1 LSMKGF
7 LVLEDGEVY
16 VGTTIGAP
24 NDAWGEVV
32 FHTAVTGYQDI
43 LTDPAYRG
51 QIVVL
56 TYPLV
61 GNYGIDP
68 TELVE
73 KQPHVRGLVVKEFC
87 VFPHNWRS
95 QESLASFLRRSGVVG
110 LQGLDT
116 RALTRHLRDKGP
128 MRGIITHNIDNLAA
142 VLERL
147 RRLPILE
154 EQNLV
159 AEVAT
164 KHPYAAQE
172 GARQVNVIDLGGAAE
187 ILAALKDF
195 PVGVTVF
202 PPTYPLEEVVRH
214 NPSLTVISN
223 GPGAPGAAPIGD
235 LAQIMAK
242 TPLFGVGLGHQLLAM
257 AAGAKVVKMARGHRG
272 HNLPVKEE
280 GGSVFISRQS
290 HGYVVDEGSLAGTDL
305 AITHRNLNDG
315 TVEGL
320 RHRRLPVASV
330 QYRLPIGHR
339 APGEENPLCRF
350 LHELGI
356 SS

>member
-1 LSMKGF
+1 MKGF

-16 VGTTIGAP
+16 VGTTLGASGE
-24 NDAWGEVV
+24 AWGEVV

-43 LTDPAYRG
+43 ITDPAYLG

-73 KQPHVRGLVVKEFC
+73 KRPHVRGLVVRELC

-95 QESLASFLRRSGVVG
+95 QESLASFLRRSGIVG

-116 RALTRHLRDKGP
+116 RALTRRLRDRGP
-128 MRGIITHNIDNLAA
+128 MRGIIAPNIDNLAA
-142 VLERL
+142 LLERL
-147 RRLPILE
+147 RSLPTLE

-159 AEVAT
+159 EEVAA
-164 KHPYAAQE
+164 KRPFVAQQ
-172 GARQVNVIDLGGAAE
+172 GPRQISVIDLGGAAE
-187 ILAALKDF
+187 ILVTLKDF

-202 PPTYPLEEVVRH
+202 PPSFPLGKVVA
-214 NPSLTVISN
+214 NDSLLTVISN
-223 GPGAPGAAPIGD
+223 GPGAPQAAPIGD
-235 LAQIMAK
+235 LTQIMSR

-257 AAGAKVVKMARGHRG
+257 AAGAKVVKMTRGHRG
-272 HNLPVKEE
+272 DNLPVKEE
-280 GGSVFISRQS
+280 GGGVFSSRQS
-290 HGYVVDEGSLAGTDL
+290 HGYVVEEGSLAGTDL
-305 AITHRNLNDG
+305 YITHRNLNDG
-315 TVEGL
+315 TIEGL
-320 RHRRLPVASV
+320 RHRRLPTASV
-330 QYRLPIGHR
+330 QYRLPLGLR
-339 APGEENPLCRF
+339 GPREENPLTCW

-356 SS
+356 LP